1 MIYLSDPIY
10 IERNFIN
17 EGSVGSSIPFRISI
31 RHSGANPYSKSN
43 YSYTQIYTGHIYVS
57 GEDQKIYLNDII
69 ESQLSN
75 HSCFIPNLSLTPST
89 YTSDVSVRGV
99 TKTNYDDSYKI
110 VDIRFQCGGYT
121 EEIPVIVQ
129 YQKDV
134 NTERGQ
140 LINPNTTTPII
151 YNLLNQRTNIIPRIP
166 RLSFITNKFWVGATV
181 SMSKGFWNESQS
193 EGDPV
198 YRWIGIIS
206 TTPQI
211 DSLDPNLGQRFSN
224 SVLFDAKN
232 TTFSQNITGED
243 LKTLTSK
250 YYNSNQI
257 GICGIKYDDMGE
269 IISSIT
275 YTRVAIVDDC
285 PSKYYLIWMD
295 RTGAY
300 QCQPFS
306 KKSSNS
312 ENISNSNLMNNID
325 EVRPYQKSIENQ
337 WTINSDWLTYDEYKA
352 YESIFTSPYL
362 YLYDTELDEGYWVN
376 TSDINWMEK
385 SKNNTK
391 KPFNLQLTLKSNKIQ
406 NIIY

>member
-10 IERNFIN
+10 IERNFKN
-17 EGSVGSSIPFRISI
+17 EGSIGSSLPYRISI
-31 RHSGANPYSKSN
+31 RHSGVSPYSKSN
-43 YSYTQIYTGHIYVS
+43 YSYTQIYVGHIYVS

-110 VDIRFQCGGYT
+110 VDVKFQCGGYT

-134 NTERGQ
+134 NIERGQ

-166 RLSFITNKFWVGATV
+166 RLSFVTNKFWVGATV
-181 SMSKGFWNESQS
+181 SMSKGFWIESQS
-193 EGDPV
+193 EGDPI
-198 YRWIGIIS
+198 YGWIGL
-206 TTPQI
+206 TTPPTSSYTGINQ
-211 DSLDPNLGQRFSN
+211 STNYL
-224 SVLFDAKN
+224 LFDAKG
-232 TTFSQNITGED
+232 TTFTQNITGEG
-243 LKTLTSK
+243 LKTLTSG
-250 YYNSNQI
+250 YYDSKRI
-257 GICGIKYDDMGE
+257 GVCGMRYD
-269 IISSIT
+269 SSENLQFFT
-275 YTRVAIVDDC
+275 YTDIATIEDC

-306 KKSSNS
+306 KKSSFN

-376 TSDINWMEK
+376 TSDINWIEK
-385 SKNNTK
+385 SKENTK